1 MIDMT
6 LHDIIHILLI
16 NWKRILKITILAA
29 IVIFF
34 YLWSLSPVTYNA
46 PVTVLPPPEG
56 DQISGL
62 GSILSGSG
70 VGDFLTGKFAPG
82 NSQLFIQILKSRT
95 AAEYVVRKNNL
106 IGFYDV
112 ESEYEAIRQ
121 LQNDLSMDLSK
132 EGVITLSVNV
142 STGFI
147 PKIFSDTDSIKNLSA
162 RISNSFVEA
171 LDKINRE
178 KVSYRA
184 KRAREYIEGQLNQTK
199 TELDTAEMKLME
211 FQKENKTISLPEQL
225 TSVIESAA
233 KLKAEIVNTEI
244 EIALLEPNSRPD
256 NKNLLALRKRLNQLQ
271 NEYEKFDIDSDDYLL
286 AFSNVPELGMKLS
299 KLIRNVKVKN
309 EVYVLLQQQYYKERI
324 QENRDVP
331 TIDILD
337 EAIPPKKQ
345 VSPRLGYNTAV
356 GSVFVLLIVSLFFV
370 IKEKKLSIF
379 NKARSLS
386 I

>member
-1 MIDMT
+1 MT
-6 LHDIIHILLI
+6 LHDIIHVLLI
-16 NWKRILKITILAA
+16 NWKTILKSTLAA
-29 IVIFF
+29 VIVIFF
-34 YLWSLSPVTYNA
+34 YLWLISPVTYNA
-46 PVTVLPPPEG
+46 PVTVLPPPEA

-95 AAEYVVRKNNL
+95 AAEYVIRKNNL
-106 IGFYDV
+106 LEFYD
-112 ESEYEAIRQ
+112 EETEYEAIKK

-132 EGVITLSVNV
+132 EGIITLSVNV

-147 PKIFSDTDSIKNLSA
+147 PKIFSDSDSIKNLSA

-171 LDKINRE
+171 LDSINRE

-184 KRAREYIEGQLNQTK
+184 KRAREYIEAQLIQTK
-199 TELDTAEMKLME
+199 TELDSAEVRLME

-225 TSVIESAA
+225 TSVIQGAA
-233 KLKAEIVNTEI
+233 KLKAEMVNTEI
-244 EIALLEPNSRPD
+244 EIALLEPNSRQD
-256 NKNLLALRKRLNQLQ
+256 NKNLLALRKRLSQLQ
-271 NEYEKFDIDSDDYLL
+271 REYDKFDIDSDDYLL
-286 AFSNVPELGMKLS
+286 AFSNVPELGMQLS
-299 KLIRNVKVKN
+299 KLFRTVKIKN
-309 EVYVLLQQQYYKERI
+309 EVYLLLQQQYYKERI

-331 TIDILD
+331 TIDVLD

-345 VSPRLGYNTAV
+345 VSPRLGYTTAV
-356 GSVFVLLIVSLFFV
+356 GSVFVLLLVSLFFLV
-370 IKEKKLSIF
+370 KEKKISIF
-379 NKARSLS
+379 KKERS

>member
-1 MIDMT
+1 MT
-6 LHDIIHILLI
+6 LHDIIHVLLI
-16 NWKRILKITILAA
+16 NWKTIIKSTVGAA

-34 YLWSLSPVTYNA
+34 YLWLISPVTYNA
-46 PVTVLPPPEG
+46 PVTILPPAEA

-62 GSILSGSG
+62 GSLLSGSG

-95 AAEYVVRKNNL
+95 AAEYVIRKNNL
-106 IGFYDV
+106 LEFYD
-112 ESEYEAIRQ
+112 EETEYEAIKK
-121 LQNDLSMDLSK
+121 LQNDLGMDLSK
-132 EGVITLSVNV
+132 EGIITLSVNV

-147 PKIFSDTDSIKNLSA
+147 PKIFSDSDSIKNLSA
-162 RISNSFVEA
+162 NISNSFVEA
-171 LDKINRE
+171 LDSINRE

-184 KRAREYIEGQLNQTK
+184 KRAREYIEAQLQQTK
-199 TELDTAEMKLME
+199 IELDSAEIRLTE

-256 NKNLLALRKRLNQLQ
+256 NKNIQALRKKLYQLQ
-271 NEYEKFDIDSDDYLL
+271 KEYEKFDIDSDDYLV

-299 KLIRNVKVKN
+299 KLLRTVKIKN
-309 EVYVLLQQQYYKERI
+309 EVYLLLQQQYYKERI

-345 VSPRLGYNTAV
+345 SSPRLLYNTAV
-356 GSVFVLLIVSLFFV
+356 GSIFVLLLISLFFV
-370 IKEKKLSIF
+370 NKEKKILIF
-379 NKARSLS
+379 KEEK
-386 I
+386 IT

>member
-1 MIDMT
+1 MT
-6 LHDIIHILLI
+6 LHDIIHVLLI
-16 NWKRILKITILAA
+16 NWKSILKSTLGAG

-34 YLWSLSPVTYNA
+34 YLWLISPVTYNA
-46 PVTVLPPPEG
+46 PVTILPPAEA

-95 AAEYVVRKNNL
+95 AAEYVLRKNNL
-106 IGFYDV
+106 IEFYGV
-112 ESEYEAIRQ
+112 ESEYEAIRK

-142 STGFI
+142 STSFV
-147 PKIFSDTDSIKNLSA
+147 PKIFSDTDSIKKLSA

-171 LDKINRE
+171 LDSINRE

-184 KRAREYIEGQLNQTK
+184 KRAREYIEAQLIQTK

-286 AFSNVPELGMKLS
+286 AFSNVPELGMELAKLMRTI
-299 KLIRNVKVKN
+299 KIKN
-309 EVYVLLQQQYYKERI
+309 EVYILLQQQYYKERI

-345 VSPRLGYNTAV
+345 VSPRLGYNTV
-356 GSVFVLLIVSLFFV
+356 IGTIFVLLLVSLFFV

-379 NKARSLS
+379 NKAKSL
-386 I
+386 

>member
-1 MIDMT
+1 VIDMT
-6 LHDIIHILLI
+6 LHDIIHVLLI
-16 NWKRILKITILAA
+16 NWKTIIKSTLGAS

-34 YLWSLSPVTYNA
+34 YLWLISPVTYNA
-46 PVTVLPPPEG
+46 QVTILPPAEA

-82 NSQLFIQILKSRT
+82 NSQLYIQILKSRT
-95 AAEYVVRKNNL
+95 AAEYVIRKNNL
-106 IGFYDV
+106 LAFYD
-112 ESEYEAIRQ
+112 EETEYEAIRN
-121 LQNDLSMDLSK
+121 LQKDLGMDLSK
-132 EGVITLSVNV
+132 EGIITLSVNV

-147 PKIFSDTDSIKNLSA
+147 PKIFSDTDSIKILSA
-162 RISNSFVEA
+162 LISNSFVEA
-171 LDKINRE
+171 LDSINRE

-184 KRAREYIEGQLNQTK
+184 KRAREYIEAQLIQTK
-199 TELDTAEMKLME
+199 TELDSAEMRLMK

-225 TSVIESAA
+225 SSVIESAA

-256 NKNLLALRKRLNQLQ
+256 NKNLQSLRKKLYQLQ
-271 NEYEKFDIDSDDYLL
+271 KEYEKFDIDSDDYLI
-286 AFSNVPELGMKLS
+286 AFSNVPVLGMELAKLMRTI
-299 KLIRNVKVKN
+299 KIKN
-309 EVYVLLQQQYYKERI
+309 EVYILLQQQYYKERI

-345 VSPRLGYNTAV
+345 VSPRLVYTTAI
-356 GSVFVLLIVSLFFV
+356 GSVFVLLLASLFFV
-370 IKEKKLSIF
+370 IKEKKISIF
-379 NKARSLS
+379 KKEKSV
-386 I
+386 